1 MEHLAK
7 FGTLLGVTEAMRS
20 GTLCEIQAPRFR
32 YDVLCF
38 DKDGNLKWEDFAENL
53 VTNQGIN
60 DLMSKYF
67 KGAAYTASHFVG
79 IVLGPTPTFAG
90 ADTALSHAGWTEYTS
105 YSEANR
111 QTLVLPVFSGTT
123 VDNSA
128 SRAVFTCTG
137 ANATVSGA
145 FISTSNAKGGTAGV
159 LYSEALFTQ
168 GDKLVSAGDILSV
181 LATLTGAT
189 Q

>member
-1 MEHLAK
+1 MVAK
-7 FGTLLGVTEAMRS
+7 PGLPFELK
-20 GTLCEIQAPRFR
+20 APKFR
-32 YDVLCF
+32 YDVQCF
-38 DKDGNLKWEDFAENL
+38 RNGVLLWEDFAENL

-60 DLMSKYF
+60 DLMSQYF
-67 KGAAYTASHFVG
+67 RGSAYTAVHYVG
-79 IVLGPTPTFAG
+79 IVLGPTPVFAG
-90 ADTALSHAGWTEYTS
+90 TDTAASHPGWTEYTT
-105 YSEANR
+105 YTEGDR
-111 QTLVLPVFSGTT
+111 QLLVLPAFVGTS

-128 SRAVFTCTG
+128 SRAVFTCSG

-145 FISTSNAKGGTAGV
+145 FISTSQVAGGGAGV

>member
-1 MEHLAK
+1 MNP
-7 FGTLLGVTEAMRS
+7 GTLFDLR
-20 GTLCEIQAPRFR
+20 APRFR
-32 YDVLCF
+32 YEVLCF
-38 DKDGNLKWEDFAENL
+38 DKDGNLKWEDVAENL

-60 DLMSKYF
+60 DLMMKYF
-67 KGAAYTASHFVG
+67 KGAAYTAAHYVG
-79 IVLGPTPTFAG
+79 IVSGASPVFAG
-90 ADTALSHAGWTEYTS
+90 TDTAASHAGWTEYTS

-111 QTLVLPVFSGTT
+111 PTLVLPTFTGTS

-128 SRAVFTCTG
+128 SRAIFTCTG

-145 FISTSNAKGGTAGV
+145 FIATSNGKGGTAGI

-168 GDKLVSAGDILSV
+168 GNKLVSAGDILSV

>member
-1 MEHLAK
+1 MK
-7 FGTLLGVTEAMRS
+7 PGLLS
-20 GTLCEIQAPRFR
+20 EIVVPRFR

-38 DKDGNLKWEDFAENL
+38 DKNGNLKWEDFAENL

-60 DLMSKYF
+60 DLMMQYF
-67 KGAAYTASHFVG
+67 KGAAYTAAHYVG
-79 IVLGPTPTFAG
+79 IVLGPTPVFAG
-90 ADTALSHAGWTEYTS
+90 TDTAASHPGWTEYTS
-105 YSEANR
+105 YSEVNR
-111 QTLVLPVFSGTT
+111 QTLVLPAFAGTS

-145 FISTSNAKGGTAGV
+145 FISTSNGKGGTAGV